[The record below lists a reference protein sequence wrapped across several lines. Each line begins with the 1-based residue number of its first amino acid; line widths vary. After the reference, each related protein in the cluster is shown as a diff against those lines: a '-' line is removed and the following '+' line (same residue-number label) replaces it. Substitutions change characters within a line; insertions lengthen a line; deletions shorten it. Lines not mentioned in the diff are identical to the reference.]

1 MPDAHRLLTLLRQA
15 AILSRATAGRVGHVV
30 HLQDADDVMILGD
43 LHGNMANF
51 ALALNKAQL
60 ERHPRRH
67 LIVQELIHGTFRYPD
82 GSDKSHQAVDLWAAL
97 KCRFPH
103 RVHYLPGNHEL
114 AQWTNRPIAKADL
127 DLNASFL
134 DGVRFAYGADGQKI
148 YAAYLD
154 LFRALPWAIRL
165 PHRVF
170 VCHTV
175 PTLRDQQSCDWRRL
189 ESAELTDDDAQPG
202 GLIYALTWGRDVSA
216 PTAAAFLQKVDA
228 DLLITGHIPCDQGF
242 TSPNDRQLILDSLGS
257 PAAVCLC
264 PADRPLTLTELL
276 TCVHIL

>member
-1 MPDAHRLLTLLRQA
+1 MPDAQRLLTYLRQA
-15 AILSRATAGRVGHVV
+15 AILTRATAGRLGQVV
-30 HLQDADDVMILGD
+30 HLRDADDVMILGD

-51 ALALNKAQL
+51 ALALNQAL
-60 ERHPRRH
+60 LDRHPRRH
-67 LIVQELIHGTFRYPD
+67 LVVQELIHGTFHYPD

-134 DGVRFAYGADGQKI
+134 DGVRFAYGSASTEI

-154 LFRALPWAIRL
+154 LWRALPLAVRL
-165 PHRVF
+165 PNRVF
-170 VCHTV
+170 VSHTL
-175 PTLRDQQSCDWRRL
+175 PTPRDRDACDWRRL
-189 ESAELTDDDAQPG
+189 NQSELTPDDVQPG
-202 GLIYALTWGRDVSA
+202 GVVYALCWGRDVSSA
-216 PTAAAFLQKVDA
+216 NARAFLEQVDA
-228 DLLITGHIPCDQGF
+228 DLLITGHIPCEQGF
-242 TSPNDRQLILDSLGS
+242 QTPNEHQLILDSLGS

-264 PADRPLTLTELL
+264 PAAKPLDLAELL
-276 TCVHIL
+276 KCVRLL